1 MVDVARKKF
10 EELEETKNPAQRFQ
24 GRVGFIVGDAAAQ
37 SVIEKPSEGFD
48 TIVQT
53 MGLCST
59 RDPVGLLK
67 RLGELCK
74 KPSVKRKGGGSNVV
88 SGKQTKYER
97 EVVKQDGEYD
107 GGRILLLEHG
117 RGHYDWLNHVL
128 DGLAPAHADHY
139 GCWWNRDIG
148 AMVEQSGLEIEY
160 VKRYHL
166 GTTWEV
172 VLRPKV
178 DQETPARAE
187 SDGQKNESKSSGI
200 FGWMFQAREP
210 VGPAISRR

>member
-1 MVDVARKKF
+1 
-10 EELEETKNPAQRFQ
+10 
-24 GRVGFIVGDAAAQ
+24 
-37 SVIEKPSEGFD
+37 
-48 TIVQT
+48 

-74 KPSVKRKGGGSNVV
+74 KPSVKRKAGGSSVV
-88 SGKQTKYER
+88 SGEQTKYGR
-97 EVVKQDGEYD
+97 EVVEQDGEYD

-128 DGLAPAHADHY
+128 DGLAPSHADHY

-178 DQETPARAE
+178 EQE
-187 SDGQKNESKSSGI
+187 
-200 FGWMFQAREP
+200 
-210 VGPAISRR
+210 